1 MLPRIKCI
9 VVDEVDRLVDVL
21 SKHAPAREAEKRR
34 RHARPIA
41 ALLERVL
48 AANGEAQVR
57 MAKMPVLSLTL
68 RHVRF
73 DLLVSLFSSL
83 L

>member
-21 SKHAPAREAEKRR
+21 SKHAPTREAEKRK
-34 RHARPIA
+34 RHARPVA

-48 AANGEAQVR
+48 TANGEAQV
-57 MAKMPVLSLTL
+57 K
-68 RHVRF
+68 
-73 DLLVSLFSSL
+73 DGVSFPPPFFCVSSL
-83 L
+83 DVSCVGRLP